1 MNIVEERR
9 DCARAAFTAWDCA
22 THEDANDKERLT
34 HVIRDLL
41 HLGDELNVR
50 PYEVLMAGWRQWLKE
65 RDKF

>member
-9 DCARAAFTAWDCA
+9 DCARAAFTAWGCT
-22 THEDANDKERLT
+22 THEGTSDKERLT

-50 PYEVLMAGWRQWLKE
+50 PYEVLMAGWRAWLDE
-65 RDKF
+65 RDVC